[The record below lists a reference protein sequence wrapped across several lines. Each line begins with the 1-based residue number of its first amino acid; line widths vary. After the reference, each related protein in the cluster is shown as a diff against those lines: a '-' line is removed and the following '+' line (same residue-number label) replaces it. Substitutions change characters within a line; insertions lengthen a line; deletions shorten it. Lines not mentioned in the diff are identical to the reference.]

1 MTSMATGG
9 PARLGSISIR
19 SRMRL
24 YLVDLPEGSA
34 TRILAIVVFGSHGAF
49 ESMVE
54 AAAPVLDSF
63 EFHAS

>member
-1 MTSMATGG
+1 
-9 PARLGSISIR
+9 
-19 SRMRL
+19 MRL
-24 YLVDLPEGSA
+24 YLVDLREGSA

-63 EFHAS
+63 ECHAS